1 MVERIP
7 LFPLGTVLFPGQ
19 VLPLRIFEDR
29 YRQLLADLLD
39 RPEAEQVFGVVAI
52 QEGREVGADGVRS
65 LHEVGCTARL
75 RLVEP
80 AADDTLSVVTS
91 GVRRFR
97 LLSLEPSAA
106 PYATARVEPL
116 SEPLGDCPPALADS
130 VARLFLQYR
139 AELLGVDAAVELPAD
154 PGQLAYAVAGALLT
168 GIADRQGLLAAADVG
183 TRLRAAQALMHRERA
198 IAAILPSVPGVD
210 LARRPPAPN

>member
-1 MVERIP
+1 MAEPIP
-7 LFPLGTVLFPGQ
+7 LFPLGTVLFPGL

-39 RPEAEQVFGVVAI
+39 RPDAEQVFGVVAI
-52 QEGREVGADGVRS
+52 REGHEVGADGVRR

-80 AADDTLSVVTS
+80 AADGTLSVVTS

-97 LLSLEPSAA
+97 LLSLDAAAA
-106 PYATARVEPL
+106 PYPTAQVELLP
-116 SEPLGDCPPALADS
+116 EPLGDCPPALADE

-168 GIADRQGLLAAADVG
+168 GIADRQGLLAAADAG
-183 TRLRAAQALMHRERA
+183 TRLRAERALMRRERA
-198 IAAILPSVPGVD
+198 IAANLPSVPGVD
-210 LARRPPAPN
+210 LAHRPTAPN

>member
-1 MVERIP
+1 MAERIP
-7 LFPLGTVLFPGQ
+7 LFPLGTVLFPGL

-39 RPEAEQVFGVVAI
+39 RPEGEQVFGVVAI
-52 QEGREVGADGVRS
+52 REGREVGADGVRS

-80 AADDTLSVVTS
+80 AADGTLSVVTT
-91 GVRRFR
+91 GARRFR
-97 LLSLEPSAA
+97 LLSLDASAA
-106 PYATARVEPL
+106 PYPTAHVELLP
-116 SEPLGDCPPALADS
+116 EPLGDCPPALADD

-168 GIADRQGLLAAADVG
+168 GIADRQGLLAAPDAG
-183 TRLRAAQALMHRERA
+183 TRLRAEQALMLSLIH
-198 IAAILPSVPGVD
+198 I
-210 LARRPPAPN
+210 